1 MAHPDLLAAA
11 FSALLGVEVVSPA
24 KAALL
29 GQHNLPAYSI
39 HQLFRATHI
48 PVCADNHIVI
58 QRLTGENFIIP
69 VAEDHTIADVKAAI
83 HAKEGILPGEQWLL
97 HERQMLEDR
106 HVLQERGVCTNSV
119 IMCCEAPPGPTSTA
133 GIPMIKLH
141 DPERDLDPGYDY
153 DFTNEKD
160 DGKTYRRGKY
170 PDTAGRDW
178 AGKPIPYY
186 RPYGWKRYALKILG
200 RKEYGGDDWI
210 GSNGIRTETDGSE
223 WPVSYH
229 GTTRGAVPYIVP
241 NEKGHGLRPGSHNVY
256 GVGVYSTPFIAT
268 AEGYAESFPYDGKE
282 YKVVL
287 QNRLTAKGCRIYR
300 KSDSDCPNSK
310 TKFPKERRLVIIKF
324 SNGNEYWITPHNDV
338 KNDVYDIR
346 PYGILIKEQ

>member
-1 MAHPDLLAAA
+1 MAHADLLAAA
-11 FSALLGVEVVSPA
+11 FSSLLGVEVVSPA

-29 GQHNLPAYSI
+29 GQHNLPEYSI

-48 PVCADNHIVI
+48 PICADNHIII
-58 QRLTGENFIIP
+58 QRFTGENFIIP
-69 VAEDHTIADVKAAI
+69 VADDHTIADVKAAI
-83 HAKEGILPGEQWLL
+83 HAKGGIHPGEQWLL

-106 HVLQERGVCTNSV
+106 HILQERGVRTNSV
-119 IMCCEAPPGPTSTA
+119 IMCCEAPPGTSTA

-141 DPERDLDPGYDY
+141 NHERDLDPGYDY

-160 DGKTYRRGKY
+160 NGKTYRRGEY

-200 RKEYGGDDWI
+200 RKEYGGNDWI
-210 GSNGIRTETDGSE
+210 GSDGIRTETDGKE

-229 GTTRGAVPYIVP
+229 GTTCKAVPDIVP
-241 NEKGHGLRPGSHNVY
+241 NKKGHGLRPGGTNYY
-256 GVGVYSTPFIAT
+256 GVGVYSSPFIAT
-268 AEGYAESFPYDGKE
+268 AESYASRFEHDGKW

-287 QNRLTAKGCRIYR
+287 QNRLTTKGCRIYR
-300 KSDSDCPNSK
+300 RSDSDCPGNNHI
-310 TKFPKERRLVIIKF
+310 FPKEYRLVIVKF
-324 SNGNEYWITPHNDV
+324 SDGDEYWITPHNDP
-338 KNDVYDIR
+338 KHGVYDIR
-346 PYGILIKEQ
+346 PYGILIKEL